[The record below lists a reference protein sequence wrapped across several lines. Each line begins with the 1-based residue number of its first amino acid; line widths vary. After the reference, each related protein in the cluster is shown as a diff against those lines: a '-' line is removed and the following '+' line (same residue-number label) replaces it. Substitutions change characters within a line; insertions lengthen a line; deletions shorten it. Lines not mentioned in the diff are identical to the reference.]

1 MDSHSHPIDSPDAW
15 DGADLAPG
23 PGAGTLARRGRVVL
37 LVGSQDAT
45 RVHPLLE
52 QAELVA
58 ANGGQGRQ
66 LVRGFALQ
74 LSTTAEE
81 HPAFV
86 AMAPHE
92 TGLAVFV
99 QGDAATVTINGERI
113 SGADSL
119 AWVERLVPWP
129 IEQLEA
135 SVDPS
140 ASASGGL
147 YRLTDGVVPAGEF
160 AISGAHA
167 HEVSAAISVD
177 APPPVEAAVP
187 TPPPAPAPVAAP
199 APPPTPAPA
208 EPAAAPAPPAPPPP
222 PAPVEP
228 VAEPTPPPPP
238 PAPPVHEPEPVV
250 ATPAPMADRP
260 TPAMPEDDMGHF
272 DSILLSEVQ
281 EDAPRP
287 LPLVSEV
294 QDVSQVVDPA
304 VHVEEVRGVFCK
316 NRHFNDPRQLFCAVC
331 GINMV
336 QQTPVLVNGTRPPL
350 GVIVLDDGSV
360 FQLDSDY
367 LLGRDPSS
375 DDRVHSEE
383 VRGIAVQDQS
393 NQISRVHARIELR
406 GWDPVLIDNE
416 STNGTFVNP
425 PKTADWHRL
434 PSGGEHVLTQGTRV
448 RLGHRTLAFN
458 THAGASGGP

>member
-1 MDSHSHPIDSPDAW
+1 MDPHIHPVDSADAW
-15 DGADLAPG
+15 DGADLTPG

-37 LVGSQDAT
+37 LVGSQDPA

-74 LSTTAEE
+74 LSTSTED
-81 HPAFV
+81 HPSFV
-86 AMAPHE
+86 AMAPHD
-92 TGLAVFV
+92 TGLAVFL
-99 QGDAATVTINGERI
+99 QGDTASVMVNGERI

-129 IEQLEA
+129 IHQLEA

-140 ASASGGL
+140 ASVSGGL
-147 YRLTDGVVPAGEF
+147 YRLTDGVVPAGGF

-167 HEVSAAISVD
+167 HDVPVMAVE
-177 APPPVEAAVP
+177 APPQPEAKHAAV
-187 TPPPAPAPVAAP
+187 
-199 APPPTPAPA
+199 PPTPA
-208 EPAAAPAPPAPPPP
+208 EPVQAAP
-222 PAPVEP
+222 
-228 VAEPTPPPPP
+228 PPPPP
-238 PAPPVHEPEPVV
+238 PAPTPAPPPPAPEPV
-250 ATPAPMADRP
+250 AAAPAPVPDRP
-260 TPAMPEDDMGHF
+260 TPAMPEDDTGHF
-272 DSILLSEVQ
+272 DSILLSDVQ
-281 EDAPRP
+281 EDAPQP
-287 LPLVSEV
+287 LPIVSEV
-294 QDVSQVVDPA
+294 KDVSQVADPA
-304 VHVEEVRGVFCK
+304 VQVEEVRGVYCK

-367 LLGRDPSS
+367 LLGRDPAS
-375 DDRVHSEE
+375 DERVRSEA
-383 VRGIAVQDQS
+383 VRGIPVQDQS

-406 GWDPVLIDNE
+406 GWDPVLIDNQ

-448 RLGHRTLAFN
+448 RIGHRTLAFN
-458 THAGASGGP
+458 THAGQ

>member
-1 MDSHSHPIDSPDAW
+1 MDSHSHPIDSAAAW

-23 PGAGTLARRGRVVL
+23 PGSGTLARRGRVVL
-37 LVGSQDAT
+37 LVGSQDAAQ
-45 RVHPLLE
+45 VHPLLE

-74 LSTTAEE
+74 LSTSAD
-81 HPAFV
+81 HPPFV
-86 AMAPHE
+86 AMAPHD

-99 QGDAATVTINGERI
+99 QGDTASVMVNGERI

-140 ASASGGL
+140 ASAAGGL
-147 YRLTDGVVPAGEF
+147 YRLTDGVVPAGGF
-160 AISGAHA
+160 AISGAHDHDVPPVMA
-167 HEVSAAISVD
+167 VE
-177 APPPVEAAVP
+177 APPQPEAKHMAAPPTPAEPVEAASP
-187 TPPPAPAPVAAP
+187 PPPPPAP
-199 APPPTPAPA
+199 
-208 EPAAAPAPPAPPPP
+208 EPAAAPAPPPP
-222 PAPVEP
+222 PAAPEP
-228 VAEPTPPPPP
+228 VAA
-238 PAPPVHEPEPVV
+238 AP
-250 ATPAPMADRP
+250 DRP

-272 DSILLSEVQ
+272 DSILLSDVQ
-281 EDAPRP
+281 EDAPQP

-294 QDVSQVVDPA
+294 KDVSEVVDPA
-304 VHVEEVRGVFCK
+304 VQVEEVRGVFCK

-336 QQTPVLVNGTRPPL
+336 QQTPVLVSGTRPPL

-375 DDRVHSEE
+375 DDRVRNEE
-383 VRGIAVQDQS
+383 LRGIPVQDQS

-406 GWDPVLIDNE
+406 GWDPVLIDNQ

-448 RLGHRTLAFN
+448 RIGHRTLAFN
-458 THAGASGGP
+458 THAGQ